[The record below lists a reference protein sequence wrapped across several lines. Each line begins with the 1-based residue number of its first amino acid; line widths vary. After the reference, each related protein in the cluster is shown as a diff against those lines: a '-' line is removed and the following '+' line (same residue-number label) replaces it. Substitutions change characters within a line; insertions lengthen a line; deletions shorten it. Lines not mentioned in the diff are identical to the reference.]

1 MTHPALPGSLACLA
15 LLLLPRVGGAQVLDT
30 LPPVDWAAVAGAL
43 GNSGTLQPGGVYRVG
58 MPRGDLRVTVGGVV
72 IRPAL
77 ALGSWVGFK
86 QTGPNAVVAMGDLV
100 LLDSEVVAVA
110 RNLQDGGVEITAV
123 HNHLL
128 HDSPHVLYMH
138 FQGAGD
144 PLKIAVALHAAVA
157 LTGTPP
163 GAQAAVPES
172 LELDT
177 AGINQVLGR
186 AGKVNAGVYQVGVP
200 RAERITEDG
209 IELPP
214 ALGVATAINFQ
225 PTGGRRAA
233 ITGDF
238 VLLGSEVQPVIRA
251 LQQAGIEVTALHS
264 HMLDE
269 SPRLYFM
276 HFWAHDDALALARG
290 LRAALDRTNVQ
301 PPK

>member
-1 MTHPALPGSLACLA
+1 MTYPALPRSLACPA
-15 LLLLPRVGGAQVLDT
+15 LLLLPCVGRAQVPDT
-30 LPPVDWAAVAGAL
+30 LPPVNWNAVASTL
-43 GNSGTLQPGGVYRVG
+43 GRSGTMQPGGVYRVG

-72 IRPAL
+72 IKPSL
-77 ALGSWVGFK
+77 ALGSWAGFK

-110 RNLQDGGVEITAV
+110 RNLQEGGVEITAV

-128 HDSPHVLYMH
+128 HDSPHIIYMH
-138 FQGAGD
+138 FRGAGD
-144 PLKIAVALHAAVA
+144 PVKIAAALHAAVA

-163 GAQAAVPES
+163 GAQPSAPES

-209 IELPP
+209 VEVPS

-225 PTGGRRAA
+225 PTGGGRAA

-238 VLLGSEVQPVIRA
+238 VLLGSEVQSVLRA
-251 LQQAGIEVTALHS
+251 LQQAGIGVTAVHS

-290 LRAALDRTNVQ
+290 LRAALDRTHVQ